1 MYNIGID
8 LGGTNIAMGLV
19 DENLQLVYQVSEPTN
34 LPKSPERLADDI
46 HALAVRM
53 LADRGL
59 TEADVGCAGI
69 GIPGTVNQAEGTV
82 EYANNFGFDNVP
94 FVRLLQERFACPLL
108 AANDAGAAA
117 WGEYLAGCG
126 KGVKS
131 MVAMTLGTG
140 VGGGIVLNGRLWSG
154 CNAAAG
160 EMGHMVIHTG
170 GRPCTCG
177 RRGCLEAYA
186 SATALVQRAKEALAD
201 APESLLA
208 KGPIDGRAVF
218 AAARAGDETA
228 ARVLDE
234 FITDLAE
241 GVTNIINVLQPELL
255 CIGGGLSGAGAQL
268 LDPLRKKVAPMI
280 YSRYSRRNTRL
291 ELASLG
297 NAAGIIGAAGLDRQE
312 GNV

>member
-8 LGGTNIAMGLV
+8 LGGTNIAVGLV
-19 DENLQLVYQVSEPTN
+19 DQDLNLVYQTSRPTS
-34 LPKSPERLADDI
+34 LPKTPERLADDI
-46 HALAVRM
+46 HALVVEM
-53 LADRGL
+53 LAERGL
-59 TEADVGCAGI
+59 TEQDVGCAGI

-126 KGVKS
+126 KGAKS
-131 MVAMTLGTG
+131 MVAVTLGTG
-140 VGGGIVLNGRLWSG
+140 VGGGIILNGRLWGG
-154 CNAAAG
+154 CNSAAG
-160 EMGHMVIHTG
+160 ELGHMVLHTG

-177 RRGCLEAYA
+177 RKGCFEAYA
-186 SATALVQRAKEALAD
+186 SATALVQRAKEAVAD
-201 APESLLA
+201 TPESLLA
-208 KGPIDGRAVF
+208 KAPIDGRAVF
-218 AAARAGDETA
+218 AAAKAGDETA
-228 ARVLDE
+228 ARVLDD

-241 GVTNIINVLQPELL
+241 GVANIINILQPELL

-268 LDPLRKKVAPMI
+268 LVPLREKTAPMI

-312 GNV
+312 DVL

>member
-8 LGGTNIAMGLV
+8 LGGTNIAAGLV
-19 DENLQLVYQVSEPTN
+19 DRDLHLVCQVSRPTG
-34 LPKSPERLADDI
+34 LPKTPERLADDI
-46 HALAVRM
+46 HDLALE
-53 LADRGL
+53 LLGQNGL

-94 FVRLLQERFACPLL
+94 FVRLLRQRFACTLL

-126 KGVKS
+126 KGTRS
-131 MVAMTLGTG
+131 MVAVTLGTG
-140 VGGGIVLNGRLWSG
+140 VGGGIILNGRLWEG

-160 EMGHMVIHTG
+160 ELGHMVIHTG

-186 SATALVQRAKEALAD
+186 SATALIRRAEESLAE
-201 APESLLA
+201 APESALA
-208 KGPIDGRAVF
+208 RGPIDGRAVF
-218 AAARAGDETA
+218 AAAQAGDETA
-228 ARVLDE
+228 ARVLDAFVE
-234 FITDLAE
+234 DLAE
-241 GVTNIINVLQPELL
+241 GVANVINLLQPELL
-255 CIGGGLSGAGAQL
+255 CIGGGLSGAGDQL
-268 LDPLRKKVAPMI
+268 LEPLRRKVAPLI

-291 ELASLG
+291 ELASLD

-312 GNV
+312 ELS